1 MCPLENN
8 ALTIVLGITIIDA
21 VLNIFRSDMS
31 NYFIVQQ
38 LQSLSYFV
46 EKITE
51 KKDDV
56 QVQKVKGRPR
66 ESVESW
72 LLV

>member
-1 MCPLENN
+1 MCTQCTAYTCPKLQIVMCPLENN

-56 QVQKVKGRPR
+56 QV
-66 ESVESW
+66 
-72 LLV
+72 

>member
-1 MCPLENN
+1 VVVGPLETS
-8 ALTIVLGITIIDA
+8 AVDKRLLMLIFLGITIIDA

-51 KKDDV
+51 KKEDV
-56 QVQKVKGRPR
+56 QV
-66 ESVESW
+66 
-72 LLV
+72 L